1 MNATPQYNITT
12 DVKYAPL
19 EAFDVDAIHRALA
32 GGWTNQTLVTINDS
46 VVRLGVIH
54 GEFHWHKHDGE
65 DEFFFVVQGKLF
77 VDIQGGETF
86 ELQPHQGVSVPKGV
100 VHRTRAPEPTSILM
114 VASRGV
120 VPTGD

>member
-19 EAFDVDAIHRALA
+19 AAYAVAAIHRALA
-32 GGWTNQTLVTINDS
+32 GGWTNQTLVEVNDS

-77 VDIQGGETF
+77 VDIQDGETF

-100 VHRTRAPEPTSILM
+100 IHRTRATPPSG
-114 VASRGV
+114 SRS
-120 VPTGD
+120 VPARG